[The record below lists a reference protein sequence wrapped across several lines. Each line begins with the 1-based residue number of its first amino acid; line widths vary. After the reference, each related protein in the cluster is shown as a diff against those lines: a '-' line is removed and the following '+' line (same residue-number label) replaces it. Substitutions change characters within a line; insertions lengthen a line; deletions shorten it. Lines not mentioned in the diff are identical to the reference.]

1 MERNLLIAGLLG
13 LGIACLLLG
22 ENETARRKVQI
33 SKTEKLDLP
42 PGGTLRVQNST
53 GELTIEGWDQP
64 GVEITTTKSS
74 KEVNTPQERE
84 KATRELDRVKI
95 STKRDGNDIDITTE
109 FPQHRAFPFVT
120 SLQNVT
126 NFDLEYR
133 IKVPRNAKLIVKHE
147 AGEVH
152 VDDVAGTIQ
161 VKAVQGLIALRLTGE
176 IPRSIQAKSDLGSVN
191 SDFPGNESRHPWPFG
206 HEFVQGTAA
215 NTQNLDLKIGF
226 GDIVILKAHDP
237 VAPTT
242 VSK

>member
-1 MERNLLIAGLLG
+1 MEQKLLIIGLG
-13 LGIACLLLG
+13 LACLLLG
-22 ENETARRKVQI
+22 ENEAIQKVQV
-33 SKTEKLDLP
+33 SKTEKLDFP
-42 PGGTLRVQNST
+42 AGGTLRLQNST

-64 GVEITTTKSS
+64 GIEITTTKSS
-74 KEVNTPQERE
+74 NEVRTPQERE
-84 KATRELDRVKI
+84 KATRELERVKI
-95 STKRDGNDIDITTE
+95 STKRNGDELDVTTE

-120 SLQNVT
+120 PLQNVT

-152 VDDVAGTIQ
+152 VDDVAGNIQ

-176 IPRSIQAKSDLGSVN
+176 TPRSIQAKSDLGSVN

-206 HEFVQGTAA
+206 HEFVQGAAA

-226 GDIVILKAHDP
+226 GDIVILKAHEP
-237 VAPTT
+237 GTPAA

>member
-1 MERNLLIAGLLG
+1 MERNLLIVGLIALG
-13 LGIACLLLG
+13 AACLLLG
-22 ENETARRKVQI
+22 ENETARKVQI
-33 SKTEKLDLP
+33 TKTEHLDFP
-42 PGGTLRVQNST
+42 AGGTLRVRNST

-84 KATRELDRVKI
+84 KATRDLDRVNI
-95 STKRDGNDIDITTE
+95 STKRDGNELDVTTE

-120 SLQNVT
+120 PLQNAT
-126 NFDLEYR
+126 DFDLEYR
-133 IKVPRNAKLIVKHE
+133 IKVPRNTRLIVRHE

-152 VDDVAGTIQ
+152 VDDIAGNIQ

-176 IPRSIQAKSDLGSVN
+176 TPRSIQAKSDLGSVN

-226 GDIVILKAHDP
+226 GDIVILKAHEP
-237 VAPTT
+237 VAPAA